1 MLLKFFQPI
10 KEKPDLP
17 HSVNRVEVANW
28 YEINFSQGRTELN
41 HDKYPRQ
48 GVSGIL
54 WNKELTLELSF
65 SSISCTPAVK

>member
-28 YEINFSQGRTELN
+28 YQINFSQGRTELN
-41 HDKYPRQ
+41 HDTVNTQDKVCQASYETK
-48 GVSGIL
+48 S
-54 WNKELTLELSF
+54 
-65 SSISCTPAVK
+65 